1 MSDFVT
7 GFRISSSGMA
17 AQRMRMNTISSNIA
31 NINTTRTPEGGAYRR
46 KDVVFE
52 SMPEVRNFGEVLGA
66 TSPRADMQRVQVTD
80 IVSDKKAPLLKYEP
94 DHPDA
99 NEEGYVA
106 YPNINL
112 MEEMTNMIQAT
123 RAYEANVQSLQS
135 SKDMALSA
143 LEIGR

>member
-1 MSDFVT
+1 MDYST
-7 GFRISSSGMA
+7 GLRISSSGLS

-31 NINTTRTPEGGAYRR
+31 NINTTSTPEGGPYRR

-52 SMPEVRNFGEVLGA
+52 SMPETRNFGEILTA
-66 TSPRADMQRVQVTD
+66 EPDKNLQRVQVTD
-80 IVSDKKAPLLKYEP
+80 IQVDRGAPLPKYEP
-94 DHPDA
+94 NHPDA
-99 NEEGYVA
+99 DENGYVF

-123 RAYEANVQSLQS
+123 RSYEANVSALQA
-135 SKDMALSA
+135 SKDMAMTA

>member
-1 MSDFVT
+1 MSDFLK
-7 GFRISSSGMA
+7 GMRISSSGMA

-31 NINTTRTPEGGAYRR
+31 NINTTQSPEGGPYRR

-52 SMPEVRNFGEVLGA
+52 AMPEARTFGDIIMATDPRN
-66 TSPRADMQRVQVTD
+66 DMQRVQVTD
-80 IVSDKKAPLLKYEP
+80 VISDRKAPLMKYEP

-99 NEEGYVA
+99 NPDGYVA

-112 MEEMTNMIQAT
+112 MEEMTNMIQAS
-123 RAYEANVQSLQS
+123 RAYEANVS
-135 SKDMALSA
+135 SMQAQKDLSLSA

>member
-1 MSDFVT
+1 MSDFST
-7 GFRISSSGMA
+7 AMRLSASGLS
-17 AQRMRMNTISSNIA
+17 AQRQRMNTISSNIA
-31 NINTTRTPEGGAYRR
+31 NVNTTRTPEGGRYRR

-52 SMPEVRNFGEVLGA
+52 SMPDARNFGELV
-66 TSPRADMQRVQVTD
+66 TSPPSSDLQRVQV
-80 IVSDKKAPLLKYEP
+80 SDVVVDRKAPLLKYEP

-112 MEEMTNMIQAT
+112 MEEMANMIQAT
-123 RAYEANVQSLQS
+123 RSYEANVSAMQAT
-135 SKDMALSA
+135 KDMALGA

>member
-1 MSDFVT
+1 MADFVT

-31 NINTTRTPEGGAYRR
+31 NINTTRTPEGGPYRR
-46 KDVVFE
+46 KDVLFE
-52 SMPEVRNFGEVLGA
+52 SMPEVRNFGEILGVN
-66 TSPRADMQRVQVTD
+66 SPRADMQRVQVTD
-80 IVSDKKAPLLKYEP
+80 VVSDRKAPLLKYEP

>member
-17 AQRMRMNTISSNIA
+17 AQRMRLNTISSNMA
-31 NINTTRTPEGGAYRR
+31 NVNTTRTPEGGPYRR

-52 SMPEVRNFGEVLGA
+52 SMPEVKNFGEILSA
-66 TSPRADMQRVQVTD
+66 HSPQSEMQRVQVTD
-80 IVSDKKAPLLKYEP
+80 VTSDRGKPLLKYEP

-99 NEEGYVA
+99 NPEGYVA
-106 YPNINL
+106 YPNINM
-112 MEEMTNMIQAT
+112 MEETTNMIQAT
-123 RAYEANVQSLQS
+123 RAYEANVQALQA

>member
-1 MSDFVT
+1 MDFMT
-7 GFRISSSGMA
+7 GMRISGSGMT

-31 NINTTRTPEGGAYRR
+31 NINTTQTPEGGPYRR

-52 SMPEVRNFGEVLGA
+52 SIPEAKTFGEVLL
-66 TSPRADMQRVQVTD
+66 SQPQRDMQRVQV
-80 IVSDKKAPLLKYEP
+80 SDVVVDRKAPLLKFEP
-94 DHPDA
+94 NHPDA

-112 MEEMTNMIQAT
+112 MEEMANMIQAT
-123 RAYEANVQSLQS
+123 RAYEANVSAMNAT
-135 SKDMALSA
+135 KDMALTA

>member
-1 MSDFVT
+1 MADFLT
-7 GFRISSSGMA
+7 GMRISSSGMA
-17 AQRMRMNTISSNIA
+17 AQRMRMNTIASNIA
-31 NINTTRTPEGGAYRR
+31 NINTTQTPEGGPYRR

-52 SMPEVRNFGEVLGA
+52 AMPDAKNFGEII
-66 TSPRADMQRVQVTD
+66 TSTDPAGSFQRVQVTD
-80 IVSDKKAPLLKYEP
+80 VVSDRKAPLLKYEP

-99 NEEGYVA
+99 NADGYVA

-112 MEEMTNMIQAT
+112 MEEMTNMIQAS
-123 RAYEANVQSLQS
+123 RSYEANVTAVQA

>member
-52 SMPEVRNFGEVLGA
+52 SMPETRNFGEILGVN
-66 TSPRADMQRVQVTD
+66 SPKADMQRVQVTD
-80 IVSDKKAPLLKYEP
+80 VISDRKAPLLKFEP
-94 DHPDA
+94 NHPDA